1 MLAGSAFH
9 MFFIMS
15 AIMVFVMITFAVCGM
30 ITVIPM
36 MMDHVFAAMLCTATA
51 TALGTTLGCCTKHII
66 ERKSKQFHLN
76 LYYTQT

>member
-1 MLAGSAFH
+1 
-9 MFFIMS
+9 
-15 AIMVFVMITFAVCGM
+15 MVFVMITFAVCGM

-36 MMDHVFAAMLCTATA
+36 MMDHVFDAMLCTAAATATA

-76 LYYTQT
+76 LYYTQI

>member
-1 MLAGSAFH
+1 
-9 MFFIMS
+9 
-15 AIMVFVMITFAVCGM
+15 MVFVMITFAVCGM

-51 TALGTTLGCCTKHII
+51 TALGCFTKHII

-76 LYYTQT
+76 LLYYTQI

>member
-1 MLAGSAFH
+1 MLTRSAFH

-36 MMDHVFAAMLCTATA
+36 MMDHVFDAMLCV
-51 TALGTTLGCCTKHII
+51 ALGSTLGCCTKQII